1 MEIKPLAQIGRQS
14 RRPFGKV
21 SMVAAIQAQGLEV
34 RGGLALPVAFPGDC
48 G

>member
-1 MEIKPLAQIGRQS
+1 MEIKPFAEIGR

-21 SMVAAIQAQGLEV
+21 PMVAAIQAQGLEV
-34 RGGLALPVAFPGDC
+34 RGGPDLPVAFSGDC